1 MCEPRNMLYHEIC
14 YNTHMRRGQTM
25 VEYVVTLSALLVVA
39 ALLWSLSGVAVRY
52 SARTDHL
59 VAGEYP

>member
-1 MCEPRNMLYHEIC
+1 
-14 YNTHMRRGQTM
+14 M

-52 SARTDHL
+52 SVRTERL

>member
-1 MCEPRNMLYHEIC
+1 
-14 YNTHMRRGQTM
+14 MRRGQTM

>member
-1 MCEPRNMLYHEIC
+1 MNHEIC

-25 VEYVVTLSALLVVA
+25 VEYVVTLSALLVV
-39 ALLWSLSGVAVRY
+39 GY